1 MLPLIRGSI
10 GYAGGISAWRRYALQ
25 ACSVLYVYFSWLFF
39 PFVFW
44 MKNHYWLGGYGG
56 NVMKIFELTCDDLGR
71 EMRRGYGK
79 GDYHARAL
87 YKSVFQKGR
96 VDLGAVEEFQASK
109 DLGKRVAKDLV
120 LSTGK
125 TGECIHEDATTKF
138 VTILE
143 DGQRVESVIIPMR
156 GYSTLCVSSQVGC
169 RQGCLFCETGT
180 MGLVRNLSTEEIVSQ
195 VWRARFE
202 LGYPVRNVVFMGM
215 GEALDNVTHVAQ
227 AIRVMQDQRGLDI
240 PLRRMTLSTA
250 GRIDGLARLASLG
263 LGGIRLAISLN
274 AANDALRSRIMPVNR
289 RFPLAELKQA
299 LLNYPLPANR
309 EFLIEYVVFKGL
321 NHSQAHADEVLS
333 FVRDLPVRVN
343 IIGYNPGKNA
353 LFEPPAEQDLQV
365 FSEYLQQH
373 GINTRIRWSKG
384 RSIMAGCGQLASAKP
399 SC

>member
-1 MLPLIRGSI
+1 
-10 GYAGGISAWRRYALQ
+10 
-25 ACSVLYVYFSWLFF
+25 
-39 PFVFW
+39 
-44 MKNHYWLGGYGG
+44 
-56 NVMKIFELTCDDLGR
+56 MKIFELTCDDLGR
-71 EMRRGYGK
+71 EMRSCYGK

-87 YKSVFQKGR
+87 YKNIFQKGI
-96 VDLGAVEEFQASK
+96 VDVGAVEEFQASGN
-109 DLGKRVAKDLV
+109 LGTRVAKDLV
-120 LSTGK
+120 LTTGSI
-125 TGECIHEDATTKF
+125 GESVHEDETIKF
-138 VTILE
+138 VTVLE
-143 DGQRVESVIIPMR
+143 DGRRIESVIIPMR

-169 RQGCLFCETGT
+169 RQGCVFCETGT
-180 MGLVRNLSTEEIVSQ
+180 MGLVRNLSVEEIVAQ
-195 VWRARFE
+195 VWRARFD

-215 GEALDNVTHVAQ
+215 GEALDNVDNVAQ

-289 RFPLAELKQA
+289 RFPLADLKKA
-299 LLNYPLPANR
+299 LLEYPLPANR

-321 NHSQAHADEVLS
+321 NDSLDHAADVLT

-343 IIGYNPGKNA
+343 IIGYNPGHKA
-353 LFEPPAEQDLQV
+353 LFEPPSEQDLLS

-384 RSIMAGCGQLASAKP
+384 RSIMAGCGQLASAKT